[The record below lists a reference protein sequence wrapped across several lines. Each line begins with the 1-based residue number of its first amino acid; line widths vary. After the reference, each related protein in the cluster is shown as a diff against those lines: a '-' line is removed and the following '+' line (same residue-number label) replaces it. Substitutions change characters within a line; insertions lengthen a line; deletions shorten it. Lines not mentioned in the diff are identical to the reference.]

1 MPLSLVPADWT
12 AHRMDA
18 VVAMFR
24 AASPHGWLGTPPPD
38 AAAARPLRPR
48 RVVAFLGANEATGRI
63 DGASIAQVIHRE
75 GRGTGGAA

>member
-1 MPLSLVPADWT
+1 MPRSLVPADST

-24 AASPHGWLGTPPPD
+24 ATSPYGWLGTPPPD
-38 AAAARPLRPR
+38 AAARPLRPR

-63 DGASIAQVIHRE
+63 DGASIA
-75 GRGTGGAA
+75 